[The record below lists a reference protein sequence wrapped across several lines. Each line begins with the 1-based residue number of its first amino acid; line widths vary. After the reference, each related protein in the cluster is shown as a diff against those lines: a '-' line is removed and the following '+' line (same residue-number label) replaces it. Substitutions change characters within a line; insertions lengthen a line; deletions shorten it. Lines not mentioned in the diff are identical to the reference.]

1 MDTWPQFIERYAQ
14 TLGIT
19 LAFAF
24 SGAGLFL
31 WSSREKYTTSRGF
44 LVIAAGQC
52 LGAGATA
59 FVHGYL
65 GWSIFV
71 APAVGVVC
79 GLVALPMMIGVVRIG
94 ERIGRRL
101 PDIGEKLI
109 DKYVPGKKEGD
120 PK

>member
-1 MDTWPQFIERYAQ
+1 MDTWQQFIQRYAE

-24 SGAGLFL
+24 GGAGLLL
-31 WSSREKYTTSRGF
+31 WSSREKYTTSRGL

-65 GWSIFV
+65 GWNIFV
-71 APAVGVVC
+71 APVVGVVC
-79 GLVALPMMIGVVRIG
+79 GLVALPILVGIAKVG
-94 ERIGRRL
+94 ERIGQRF
-101 PDIGEKLI
+101 PDLGEKLLN
-109 DKYVPGKKEGD
+109 KYVPWKGD

>member
-1 MDTWPQFIERYAQ
+1 METWPQFIERYAH

-24 SGAGLFL
+24 GGAGLLL
-31 WSSREKYTTSRGF
+31 WSSREKYTTSRAL

-65 GWSIFV
+65 SWSIFV
-71 APAVGVVC
+71 APVVGVVC
-79 GLVALPMMIGVVRIG
+79 GLVALPILLGIAKVGDRIG
-94 ERIGRRL
+94 QRF
-101 PDIGEKLI
+101 PDIGDKLV
-109 DKYVPGKKEGD
+109 DKYTRGDEGKVK
-120 PK
+120 